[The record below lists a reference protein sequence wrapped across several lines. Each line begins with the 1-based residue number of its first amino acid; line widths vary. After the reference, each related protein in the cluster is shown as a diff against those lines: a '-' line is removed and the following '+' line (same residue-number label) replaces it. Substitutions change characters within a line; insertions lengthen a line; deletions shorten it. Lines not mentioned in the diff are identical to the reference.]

1 MTRQKQKQ
9 AQLEQGSSSAEPRAK
24 SHLSSTSIL
33 SVTLSSPERSATAC
47 PSAFILAANHVTVSR
62 VRQKMIAWHEFEL
75 FQTRG
80 STWPMVMTP

>member
-47 PSAFILAANHVTVSR
+47 PSTFILAASHATVSR
-62 VRQKMIAWHEFEL
+62 VRQKMIAWL
-75 FQTRG
+75 
-80 STWPMVMTP
+80 VMDYFRHAAAPGRWL